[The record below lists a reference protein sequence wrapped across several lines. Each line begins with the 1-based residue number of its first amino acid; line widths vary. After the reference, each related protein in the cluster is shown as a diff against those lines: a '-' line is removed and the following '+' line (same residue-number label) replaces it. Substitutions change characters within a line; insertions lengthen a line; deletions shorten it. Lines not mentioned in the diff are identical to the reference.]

1 MLAANSRLAQ
11 HLRWQHHRAC
21 FRAGQ
26 SVWTTP
32 DIITLDGWL
41 ESAWEQ
47 SLLRDGDVGQRHL
60 LNHGQ
65 FRRAVELA
73 SENLFTDGAFAIG
86 PSAQRLLASAW
97 NSVRNWDIGVGDLR
111 AAATTPDTNFFARWA
126 ARFEALCAERNWIDA
141 ASLANG
147 VLPELGGD
155 GIPLAGRYVLAGFDR
170 MTANQRRLFAALDRL
185 GVLAGQ
191 IAPASRGSPEIARSV
206 EAADA
211 RDERGLVARWAREQM
226 LASPEASLGIIVPDL
241 SQHAEEFR
249 RSFLDAFDPLWR
261 ERDGADFPVTIDS
274 GPSLADANI
283 VHVALLLLQVPS
295 GRLDYRDLG
304 QLLRSPYLADG
315 VAEAPARAQLD
326 FQLRDRG
333 LQRIDLRHLTKS
345 DGGDQPRIFLNLLGR
360 MLDLADTTRGRR
372 EPAGWLPIIDKLLRE
387 AGLGQGRALGQN
399 EEAAQNTWNRLLEQF
414 GTYGEVVGEVTFP
427 SAQRLL
433 SEAVRDQRLTAGSR
447 PNGVQIMSPWDTDGR
462 DFDAV
467 WVCGMTSDAW
477 PPVPRPSPLIPM
489 SLQRDRGIPESLPD
503 IYRGQALGVMN
514 RLLQAAP
521 ETFVSWP
528 ARTAEEAHISAPA
541 IDALTRIE
549 RDSGTLPDLTEDFR
563 TVIRSGPP
571 PVEVPDPPPAVEG
584 DESVRGGS
592 RLVDMQSACPARA
605 FFELRLGA
613 RELRSPPFALDSAGR
628 GIILHD
634 AAEHLYTQLQGSEP
648 IDEVPQAELD
658 SFIEI
663 AVRRAVTDNVARQH
677 PLVNT
682 LRENETRR
690 LKRLL
695 HMLVERDRERGPFR
709 IVELERNHVIEVA
722 GIRLDV
728 RLDRVDEMPDGSKL
742 VIDYKSGAHFSLARC
757 HGERPT
763 KLQLPLYAAFGEAD
777 GIALYWLHA
786 EQIRVDATGNVDFGG
801 LIEGRNLREY
811 LLDAAAWRAQIEQ
824 WGGIVQGLISEFL
837 QGDCRIDIDA
847 DAMACA
853 QFAMLTRRWDIE
865 VGGAES

>member
-1 MLAANSRLAQ
+1 VLAANSRLAQ
-11 HLRWQHHRAC
+11 QLRWQHHRAC
-21 FRAGQ
+21 FRDGQ
-26 SVWTTP
+26 SVWTSP
-32 DIITLDGWL
+32 AIITIEGWL
-41 ESAWEQ
+41 ESVWEQ
-47 SLLRDGDVGQRHL
+47 SLLRGGDIGQRHL

-73 SENLFTDGAFAIG
+73 SENLVADGAFAIG

-97 NSVRNWDIGVGDLR
+97 NAVRGWDIGVGDLR
-111 AAATTPDTNFFARWA
+111 AAATTPDTSFFARWA
-126 ARFEALCAERNWIDA
+126 ARFEALCAKRNWIDA
-141 ASLANG
+141 ASLSNG
-147 VLPELGGD
+147 VLPEIASD
-155 GIPLAGRYVLAGFDR
+155 KIPLAGCYVLAGFDR
-170 MTANQRRLFAALDRL
+170 MNANQRRLFATLDRL
-185 GVLAGQ
+185 GLLAGQ
-191 IAPASRGSPEIARSV
+191 IAPVSRGSHELARSV

-226 LASPEASLGIIVPDL
+226 LARPEASIGIIVPDL
-241 SQHAEEFR
+241 SQHAAEFR

-261 ERDGADFPVTIDS
+261 ERDGAEFPVTIDS

-315 VAEAPARAQLD
+315 IAEAPARAQLEVR
-326 FQLRDRG
+326 LRDQG
-333 LQRIDLRHLTKS
+333 LQRIDLRHLAKS
-345 DGGDQPRIFLNLLGR
+345 DGDEQPRIFLNLLGR
-360 MLDLADTTRGRR
+360 MLDLAETTRGRR
-372 EPAGWLPIIDKLLRE
+372 EPAGWLAIIDKLLRE
-387 AGLGQGRALGQN
+387 AGFGQGRTLGQD
-399 EEAAQNTWNRLLEQF
+399 EDASRNTWNRLLEQF
-414 GTYGEVVGEVTFP
+414 GTYGEVVGEVTFTG
-427 SAQRLL
+427 ALRLL
-433 SEAVRDQRLTAGSR
+433 SEAARDQRLTAGSR
-447 PNGVQIMSPWDTDGR
+447 PDGVQIMSPWDTDGR

-467 WVCGMTSDAW
+467 WICGMTSDAW

-528 ARTAEEAHISAPA
+528 ARTGEEAHINAPA
-541 IDALTRIE
+541 IDTLTRIE
-549 RDSGTLPDLTEDFR
+549 RDSDMLTDVTEDFR
-563 TVIRSGPP
+563 TVIRSGPG
-571 PVEVPDPPPAVEG
+571 PVELQDPPPALEA
-584 DESVRGGS
+584 DETVRGGS

-613 RELRSPPFALDSAGR
+613 RELRSPPFALDAAGR

-634 AAEHLYTQLQGSEP
+634 AAEYLYTKLQGSEP
-648 IDEVPQAELD
+648 LDELPQAELEG
-658 SFIEI
+658 FIEA
-663 AVRRAVTDNVARQH
+663 AVSRAVTANVSRQH

-690 LKRLL
+690 LRRLL
-695 HMLVERDRERGPFR
+695 HMLVERDRERGSFH
-709 IVELERNHVIEVA
+709 IVELERNHAIEVA

-786 EQIRVDATGNVDFGG
+786 EQVRVDATGNVDFGG
-801 LIEGRNLREY
+801 LIEGRYRREY
-811 LLDAAAWRAQIEQ
+811 LLDDAAWRAQIEQ
-824 WGGIVQGLISEFL
+824 WGEIVEGLISEFL

-865 VGGAES
+865 VGGADL